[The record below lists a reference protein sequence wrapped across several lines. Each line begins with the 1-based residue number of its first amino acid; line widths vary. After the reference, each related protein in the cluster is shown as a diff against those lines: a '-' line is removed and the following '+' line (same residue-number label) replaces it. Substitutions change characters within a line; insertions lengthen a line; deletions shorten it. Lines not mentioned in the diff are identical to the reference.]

1 MKFQGKLGG
10 VVVVVV
16 VQEQD
21 TTIESWKGKIWRREK
36 KARVMP
42 EEASKG
48 EVKVIWKYIAA
59 GKGRTHL
66 GIILLVFSSVC
77 VHPSTQSQVG

>member
-1 MKFQGKLGG
+1 MKFQGKLGV

-21 TTIESWKGKIWRREK
+21 TTLESWKGKIWRREK

-42 EEASKG
+42 EGASKG
-48 EVKVIWKYIAA
+48 EVKVYGNI
-59 GKGRTHL
+59 
-66 GIILLVFSSVC
+66 
-77 VHPSTQSQVG
+77 